1 MFITLWLLL
10 ISSGVAR
17 PEGDARR
24 LVKTSKYRWG
34 SEDDLIKSL
43 SSSEDLEDS
52 RNSKRMLGDSSASI
66 LDDTSSDL
74 IFVEDQNKLSKILN
88 SGGKRK
94 TLCLLLNKSLQIQAG
109 FVP

>member
-1 MFITLWLLL
+1 MLITLWLLVTC
-10 ISSGVAR
+10 SAVTR

-52 RNSKRMLGDSSASI
+52 SNSKRMIGDNSASI
-66 LDDTSSDL
+66 FDDPSSDL
-74 IFVEDQNKLSKILN
+74 ILGEDQNKLSKILN
-88 SGGKRK
+88 SGGKR
-94 TLCLLLNKSLQIQAG
+94 
-109 FVP
+109 